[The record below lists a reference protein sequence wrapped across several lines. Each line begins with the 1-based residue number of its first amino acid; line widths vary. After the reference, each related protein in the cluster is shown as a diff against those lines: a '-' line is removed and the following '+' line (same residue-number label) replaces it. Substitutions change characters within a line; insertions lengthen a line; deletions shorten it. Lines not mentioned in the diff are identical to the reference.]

1 MREILGRRRRL
12 RSRRKART
20 ARQDAAVGF
29 AVEWDWPVLPGVGL
43 AEPAGT
49 AKTSRRRGL
58 RAVSGAAVAER
69 SGTGR
74 AEKSGGGR
82 PAERSGGV
90 SRTGGGDGPVCAC
103 PDPECVV
110 PGAHPFDPGLLAATT
125 DERMISWWW
134 TRRPDAPIVLAT
146 GGRAPCAV
154 SLPALAGARA
164 LRDLD
169 AMGMRLGPVVATP
182 TRWSI
187 LVAPYDLERLGE
199 LLYTKDSVPSS
210 LRFHGE
216 GGYLLLPPSTAGT
229 GQVRWEREPLAGSA
243 RPWLPDVEAV
253 VDALV
258 AASTATPGGGSR
270 LAY

>member
-12 RSRRKART
+12 RFRRKART
-20 ARQDAAVGF
+20 ARQEAAVTF
-29 AVEWDWPVLPGVGL
+29 AVGWDWPVLPGVGL

-49 AKTSRRRGL
+49 AESPGRGGL
-58 RAVSGAAVAER
+58 WTRPRTGRADRPGAER
-69 SGTGR
+69 SGQGR
-74 AEKSGGGR
+74 AERPGPGG
-82 PAERSGGV
+82 AT
-90 SRTGGGDGPVCAC
+90 RTGGDGPVCAC
-103 PDPECVV
+103 PDPGCVV
-110 PGAHPFDPGLLAATT
+110 PGAHPFDPSLLAATT
-125 DERMISWWW
+125 DERMIRWWW
-134 TRRPDAPIVLAT
+134 TRRPDAPVLLAT

-154 SLPALAGARA
+154 SLPAPAGAHA

-187 LVAPYDLERLGE
+187 LVAPYGLERLGE
-199 LLYTKDSVPSS
+199 LLYAKDSVPSS

-229 GQVRWEREPLAGSA
+229 GQVRWERAPLAGSA